1 MWNIKEN
8 LQECLK
14 MSTKNI
20 DYDIG
25 NIDNICDS
33 LPTYLNIK
41 NITLDKIT
49 TNCINAYICTLNND
63 KTINIE
69 AFVDNLVCTFIK

>member
-33 LPTYLNIK
+33 LPTYFKYKKYN
-41 NITLDKIT
+41 
-49 TNCINAYICTLNND
+49 
-63 KTINIE
+63 
-69 AFVDNLVCTFIK
+69 FR